1 MKKFD
6 IVQDEAGLH
15 AKFSGDERAA
25 EKLTA
30 NQKYTL
36 LMAAIAGAVWIAAI
50 CLVGGWAVLC
60 GAVLA
65 LFVTMIREM
74 SI

>member
-6 IVQDEAGLH
+6 IIQDDSGLH
-15 AKFSGDERAA
+15 AKFSGDERTY

-30 NQKYTL
+30 QQKYTL
-36 LMAAIAGAVWIAAI
+36 LMAAIAGTVWVAAI

-74 SI
+74 SM